1 MAHTTQVMPSLK
13 AVNFNYFLS
22 VKGFLE
28 HDHITVNTTIIYK
41 QSNRYISKFIN
52 EPMTIV

>member
-22 VKGFLE
+22 VERKKKYVRRRL
-28 HDHITVNTTIIYK
+28 IRT
-41 QSNRYISKFIN
+41 
-52 EPMTIV
+52 